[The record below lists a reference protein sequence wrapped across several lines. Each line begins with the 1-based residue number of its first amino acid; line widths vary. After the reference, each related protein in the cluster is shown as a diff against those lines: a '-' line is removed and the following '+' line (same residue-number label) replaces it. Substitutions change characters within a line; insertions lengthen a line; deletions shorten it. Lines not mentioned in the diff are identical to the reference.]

1 MLAPTTTRTLRLF
14 VSATSRC
21 SIEASEWIEL
31 VYLTLKFGY
40 TEQNKIIF
48 FCDFVPVASIPGCE
62 GAIAPPIKIYLGES
76 IFSPPQSFSWTAKKL
91 HQECTTNRHF
101 EIAPPKNIYLDWR
114 RCFVPISGVRK
125 NRTSIRRQCA
135 TTLTWQ
141 RWTLNVINWIVVA
154 RWSVN

>member
-62 GAIAPPIKIYLGES
+62 GAIAPPPIKIYLGES
-76 IFSPPQSFSWTAKKL
+76 IFSPPQSFS
-91 HQECTTNRHF
+91 
-101 EIAPPKNIYLDWR
+101 
-114 RCFVPISGVRK
+114 
-125 NRTSIRRQCA
+125 
-135 TTLTWQ
+135 
-141 RWTLNVINWIVVA
+141 
-154 RWSVN
+154 

>member
-48 FCDFVPVASIPGCE
+48 FCDFVPVASIPTTWILQTITVTSE
-62 GAIAPPIKIYLGES
+62 HIRFY
-76 IFSPPQSFSWTAKKL
+76 FS
-91 HQECTTNRHF
+91 
-101 EIAPPKNIYLDWR
+101 
-114 RCFVPISGVRK
+114 
-125 NRTSIRRQCA
+125 
-135 TTLTWQ
+135 
-141 RWTLNVINWIVVA
+141 VVLLYTI
-154 RWSVN
+154 

>member
-62 GAIAPPIKIYLGES
+62 GAIAPP
-76 IFSPPQSFSWTAKKL
+76 
-91 HQECTTNRHF
+91 N
-101 EIAPPKNIYLDWR
+101 KNIPGRKYL
-114 RCFVPISGVRK
+114 FAPSK
-125 NRTSIRRQCA
+125 F
-135 TTLTWQ
+135 
-141 RWTLNVINWIVVA
+141 
-154 RWSVN
+154 